1 MKTEKEMMEL
11 ILKVAEDDERILA
24 VYLNGSRANPNITKD
39 IFQDYDIVYVVNE
52 TLSFINDENW
62 IDIFGQRLYMQLP
75 EKLDNELGLDVN
87 LEQCYGYLI
96 QFADGSRLDLRLM
109 NVDYARKQIINDK
122 LTVILID
129 KDNIL
134 PAIHSFSDI
143 DYWVKKPNEIQFRAC
158 CNEFWWCLNN
168 VAKGMWREEILYVMD
183 MLDYVI
189 RVELKNMLT
198 WYAGIKTGFSVSVGK
213 SGKFLDKYLSQDLW
227 DRFLKTYPT
236 ANINSM
242 WEVIFIM
249 CSLFDEV
256 AELVS
261 EEFEFNYDKTEAM
274 NSIMFLNN
282 AKMLPKSATEVL

>member
-39 IFQDYDIVYVVNE
+39 IFQDYDIVYVVDE
-52 TLSFINDENW
+52 TISFINDENW

-109 NVDYARKQIINDK
+109 NLDYAREQIMNDK
-122 LTVILID
+122 LTVILRD
-129 KDNIL
+129 KDNLL
-134 PAIHSFSDI
+134 PAIPSSSDI
-143 DYWVKKPNEIQFRAC
+143 DYWVKRPTETQFRAC

-183 MLDYVI
+183 MLDSVI
-189 RVELKNMLT
+189 RVELKKMLT

-242 WEVIFIM
+242 CEAIFIM

-256 AELVS
+256 AEIAS

-282 AKMLPKSATEVL
+282 AKILPKSATAVL